1 MTSWNQASGRKEGSE
16 VGGGRRVGVRVGLWD
31 GSVGMGV
38 HVSSGRRV
46 TVAEL
51 YRYAVQEL
59 HLNYIFWGTE
69 EPFYTN
75 A

>member
-1 MTSWNQASGRKEGSE
+1 MAVQDGNLEE
-16 VGGGRRVGVRVGLWD
+16 VNPAT
-31 GSVGMGV
+31 
-38 HVSSGRRV
+38 GRRV

-75 A
+75 AVLPFLRTRDARRE